1 MRPIFSKIRDPE
13 LLKLNKRLR
22 PLAAVVVVMLLSLL
36 AMLGALSLPNLFP
49 WMMERMGE
57 SGALAGASAA
67 RRMLE
72 CCRLWYMVLIGVGV
86 TIWVALGLCA
96 VFTVRGLFLCIRGA
110 LRARRE
116 MKANEKQWLQES
128 LSTLHEFLEEDEV
141 EEIAQQL
148 EPKIAPE
155 QDPWETPDGT
165 EEAPDPTPGLAIE
178 VYENA
183 LKQSSGYAMAALLLL
198 CGVPVILLMALFPGM
213 LLTSEDVPA
222 LYVQVT
228 EDIAQLDAGETEQFT
243 VWLSP
248 KAREVTLPGP
258 WSESYPTP
266 VTRYGAISDETG
278 GQWVMVYVPQDMEF
292 ALDPEALYNENRSVA
307 WNEAHAVQYQVS
319 YTRNFC
325 FVTGIQPLELP
336 YALG

>member
-1 MRPIFSKIRDPE
+1 MRPILSNPRDPE
-13 LLKLNKRLR
+13 LLKLNQRLR
-22 PLAAVVVVMLLSLL
+22 PLAAVVIVMILSLL
-36 AMLGALSLPNLFP
+36 AMLGVLSLPNLFP

-57 SGALAGASAA
+57 SGALEGASVT

-72 CCRLWYMVLIGVGV
+72 CCRIWYMVLMGAGVI
-86 TIWVALGLCA
+86 IWAALGLCA
-96 VFTVRGLFLCIRGA
+96 VFTVRGLFLCMRGA
-110 LRARRE
+110 LEARRE
-116 MKANEKQWLQES
+116 RKANEKQWLQES
-128 LSTLHEFLEEDEV
+128 LATLHEFLEEDEV
-141 EEIAQQL
+141 EEIAQHL

-155 QDPWETPDGT
+155 QDPWEAPDGT
-165 EEAPDPTPGLAIE
+165 EGAPEPTPGLASE

-183 LKQSSGYAMAALLLL
+183 LKRSGGYAMAALLLL
-198 CGVPVILLMALFPGM
+198 CGVPVIILMALFPGM
-213 LLTSEDVPA
+213 MLTSEDVPA
-222 LYVQVT
+222 LYAQVT
-228 EDIAQLDAGETEQFT
+228 EDIARLDAGETEQFT

-266 VTRYGAISDETG
+266 LTRYGAISGETG
-278 GQWVMVYVPQDMEF
+278 GAWVMVYVPQELGF
-292 ALDPEALYNENRSVA
+292 ALDPDALYNENRSVA

-325 FVTGIQPLELP
+325 FVTGIRPLGLP